1 MRSCL
6 ASPAR
11 ADQLR
16 NGGISGSKR
25 TDVAAGRAMDPRK
38 EEVKKAQ
45 GARKRGDNRARQIS
59 KFTGN
64 PGQICQKMSPI
75 WAPRKSAINR
85 NGWDIARYR
94 DRWDLIVQ
102 CLTGQRS
109 EMNADFRGA

>member
-75 WAPRKSAINR
+75 WAPRKSAMNR
-85 NGWDIARYR
+85 LLRHPSGVPTCATWHK
-94 DRWDLIVQ
+94 
-102 CLTGQRS
+102 
-109 EMNADFRGA
+109 